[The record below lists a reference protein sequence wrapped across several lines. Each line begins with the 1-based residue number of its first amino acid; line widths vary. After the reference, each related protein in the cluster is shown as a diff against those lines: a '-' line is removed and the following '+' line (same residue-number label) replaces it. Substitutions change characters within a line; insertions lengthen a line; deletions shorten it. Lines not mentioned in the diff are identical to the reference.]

1 MSGKVLFVD
10 DDPVL
15 LKGLSR
21 QFRKRFDLLIASG
34 GEEAL
39 RFLSNREVI
48 AVAVVDMRM
57 PGIDGLELL
66 RLMREM
72 SPNTIRIMLT
82 GNADQQTA
90 VDAINQGSVFRFY
103 SKPCQ
108 HQQLGD
114 GVDAALRQ
122 HEVERSEQE
131 LLKKTLAGNTS
142 VTSAGLLD
150 PTELASEIVS
160 QLAQENTSIND
171 GGALPPSSEVISE
184 DEKLILYPVNQA
196 TIDKLWPEGWTDQID
211 EK

>member
-66 RLMREM
+66 RLMQKVA
-72 SPNTIRIMLT
+72 PNTIRIMLT

-90 VDAINQGSVFRFY
+90 VDAINQGNVFRFY

-108 HQQLGD
+108 YQQLGD

-122 HEVERSEQE
+122 YELERSEHE
-131 LLKKTLAGNTS
+131 LVEKIVAGNTS
-142 VTSAGLLD
+142 VTSTSLLD

-160 QLAQENTSIND
+160 QLAQETHSTND
-171 GGALPPSSEVISE
+171 DGSPLPSSEVMSE

-211 EK
+211 KK